1 MAYFLPSY
9 FQKRLLRYALSR
21 LDFIDS
27 DALDLDN
34 LDLTIGQRSV
44 IELKNVGIKVSK
56 LVERASI
63 PSIIVLKSATIQI
76 LRITIPADL
85 HVSGIEVDIDGVNV
99 ETQLDYT
106 KQEDKADERPQRGHA
121 PSHKDIANKPRK
133 GIKSIYDPGGRYVPR
148 SKPDLS
154 GSLVIPNTDDL
165 AASFLEAEPEVER
178 SQLQAAIES
187 RSAQMAKS
195 TLSVAS
201 SQGDTGVGEAFSLP
215 GFVANFFAGVANRL
229 CLRIRRINVSTA
241 IVVEDES
248 LERCELCRLVL
259 DIDSLEL
266 SSLDTA
272 AFILTAQTGKRS
284 VALRGITVCIE
295 SEITGG
301 STNSAFSSPRL
312 AKGRPNHPQEISTS
326 INLTSARD
334 SPELDTSSSD
344 FDNSGQDSEPPGLG
358 LTDSILLSSQ
368 IFPSTRHLSDAGTTD
383 SSPTLSRISSGQ
395 VSSSGDLAESQLF
408 DHDTAASMYMSA
420 VSTTQVPSRTLAA
433 VHTSQITSLPMMG
446 SALTEDRAS
455 PSSSVDVSRSA
466 RTSALRQTP
475 GERTPA
481 IRQNTGGK
489 ALRLKHLLQLDRAE
503 IKLPREVTA
512 DARLDADEQITSRT
526 DRMVDKSRLRDS
538 TTSLRMRV
546 SHHRNSSEQSTH
558 IPSELREVQ
567 LDDRETY
574 ELHLGALSCFVDMG
588 TCQTLVKTW
597 SRITSSTGTDLA
609 DQSSTADNVRAPNYP
624 VKLHMEA
631 VHVLMLEDVE
641 AQSKPKLEGTTNR
654 EFSRSLLK
662 LSFESI
668 GFRSVLVEGMR
679 NQKLSIHTLS
689 LDRGDQSVISFLE
702 NTHMD
707 ESMMTSTV
715 ALNKHAVVVSRVD
728 QRIDISTK
736 PIRIVADLLTLD
748 DVLSRSG
755 GLESYLDLAASINSN
770 GTVRSS
776 RQSSVPSRKRSVRFE
791 DPHPHRAQINP
802 SARSLKVNMRIGAVV
817 LELVGSASTMQLNT
831 SAIKLVYRPSKLRT
845 SISSI
850 NIQGPYRRGLETR
863 EALQVRVSNIEFTF
877 LEVPEESDLERL
889 LCILAPSNERS
900 EEDDEIMVETL
911 LRQRRKGSV
920 VRLSLQELQINSGRI
935 AWLPHIS
942 KLADEMAKLSA
953 VTKYLPEDDKPGIL
967 MFILVRKVHA
977 RIELGDIFGQF
988 NLNSTL
994 LEGVLI
1000 SSPSLMSLQ
1009 ISTLHIQRNA
1019 EEAIV
1024 RELIQGIEDHV
1035 LTAPRM
1041 LSCRFIPEA
1050 MEPTVKLQLS
1060 NTCVEYSVPLLLAV
1074 TSLVNEIAAALGR
1087 DEVSTSPQ
1095 VSGLATVSSEP
1106 SEVSRRV
1113 RLSVGLRSSAI
1124 LLRPLDLPAAG
1135 LILFTE
1141 ATVNYSNKPQRT
1153 EAVFEIKKGSLLIID
1168 DLNKAGREDTGA
1180 DVKLYFD
1187 QNDQVQELVKLGFVP
1202 VGSISSALFDFKIT
1216 TDEILRQPLVDVE
1229 FRNNLFYLET
1239 CADSTQTLG
1248 QVFSGLSP
1256 PSQPSKE
1263 VEYRTQVVPIE
1274 DLLSSFTGATFATEA
1289 EIDSDLGHDQV
1300 VAGVDESSKSNYS
1313 HDDDGSTAGEAH
1325 SDHDLL
1331 IHPPSKQHDQDRDAE
1346 STTQSLHGDMSRSM
1360 IEDDSMQSSVLVHSV
1375 IDLRDGHF
1383 QQGTSVSGT
1392 AHRWDAKRGTYELGN
1407 EALIRWSPLKVRVRD
1422 VHIIWN
1428 LFDGYDWQNTR
1439 DVISQ
1444 AVRDLEDKAYARQN
1458 RRSSR
1463 RSPAPEEEDES
1474 VIGDVLFNSIYISIP
1489 THKDPRDLVNAINVE
1504 LGDAVSETGSYAT
1517 STTATAT
1524 TTRRGPNVRP
1534 KPKKLRLNRSKQH
1547 KMTFELEGVS
1557 ADFIAFPPGL
1567 RETDSSLDI
1576 RVHNLDIFDHIPTS
1590 TWKKFATYMQEAG
1603 EREVGTDMIH
1613 IEVLNVKPVADLSAS
1628 EIVLKMTVLPLRL
1641 HVDQDALDF
1650 LTRFFEFKDDRT
1662 PASST
1667 ASAPPFIQRAEV
1679 NPIRVRLDFKP
1690 KRVDYAALK
1699 SGRTTEL
1706 MNFIVLDRSDMVL
1719 RRVIL
1724 YGVSGFDRLGIMLNN
1739 IWTPDVRNNQLP
1751 GVLAGLAPVRSLVD
1765 VGSGVRDLIAVPI
1778 REYRK
1783 DGRLVRSIQRGA
1795 IAFAKTTT
1803 TELINLGAK
1812 LAIGTQ
1818 QVLQNTE
1825 EALAPQRPGHDTE
1838 DDDPDSHRQISLYA
1852 DQPLGIVQGL
1862 RGAYSSLERDLL
1874 LAKDAIV
1881 AVPGEVMA
1889 NPSAAGAAKAV
1900 LKQAPTIILRPAIGV
1915 TKAAGQA
1922 FLGAGNTL
1930 DKSNRKRVEDVSIC
1944 PPFCVHT
1951 DMAVE
1956 IQAILN
1962 RLYCEL
1968 TRIHGT
1974 VKPV

>member
-56 LVERASI
+56 LVEQASI

-106 KQEDKADERPQRGHA
+106 KQEDEADERPQRGHA

-229 CLRIRRINVSTA
+229 CLKIRRINVSAA
-241 IVVEDES
+241 IVVDGES

-272 AFILTAQTGKRS
+272 AFILTAQTDKRS
-284 VALRGITVCIE
+284 VVLRGITVYIE

-312 AKGRPNHPQEISTS
+312 AKGR
-326 INLTSARD
+326 
-334 SPELDTSSSD
+334 SSD
-344 FDNSGQDSEPPGLG
+344 FENSGQDSGPPGLG

-368 IFPSTRHLSDAGTTD
+368 IFPSTRHLSDPGTTD

-420 VSTTQVPSRTLAA
+420 VSTTQAPSHTPAA

-455 PSSSVDVSRSA
+455 PPSLVDVSRSA
-466 RTSALRQTP
+466 RTSPLRQTP
-475 GERTPA
+475 GERTLA
-481 IRQNTGGK
+481 ISQNTGGK
-489 ALRLKHLLQLDRAE
+489 ALRLKHLLRLDRAE
-503 IKLPREVTA
+503 IKLPREMTA
-512 DARLDADEQITSRT
+512 DARLDADEQSTSRT
-526 DRMVDKSRLRDS
+526 DRVVDKSRLQDS

-546 SHHRNSSEQSTH
+546 PHHHRNSSEQSTH

-574 ELHLGALSCFVDMG
+574 ELHFGALSCFVDMG
-588 TCQTLVKTW
+588 TCQALVKTW
-597 SRITSSTGTDLA
+597 SRITSSTGTNLA
-609 DQSSTADNVRAPNYP
+609 DQTSTADSVRAPNHP
-624 VKLHMEA
+624 VKVHMEA

-641 AQSKPKLEGTTNR
+641 AQSKPKLEGMTDR

-668 GFRSVLVEGMR
+668 GFRSVLVEGVR
-679 NQKLSIHTLS
+679 NQKLSIHSLS

-707 ESMMTSTV
+707 ESMMTST
-715 ALNKHAVVVSRVD
+715 ATLNKHAVVVSRVD

-791 DPHPHRAQINP
+791 DPQPHRAQINH

-817 LELVGSASTMQLNT
+817 LELVGSESTMQLNT

-850 NIQGPYRRGLETR
+850 NIQGPYRKGLETR

-889 LCILAPSNERS
+889 LCILAPSNERN

-977 RIELGDIFGQF
+977 HIELGDVFGQL
-988 NLNSTL
+988 NLNSSL

-1000 SSPSLMSLQ
+1000 SAPSLMSLQ

-1019 EEAIV
+1019 QEAIV
-1024 RELIQGIEDHV
+1024 RELIQGVEDHV

-1041 LSCRFIPEA
+1041 LTCRFIPEA

-1074 TSLVNEIAAALGR
+1074 TSLVDEIAASLGR
-1087 DEVSTSPQ
+1087 DEASTSPQ
-1095 VSGLATVSSEP
+1095 ASGLATVSSEP

-1113 RLSVGLRSSAI
+1113 RLSVRLRSSAI
-1124 LLRPLDLPAAG
+1124 LLRPRDLPAAG

-1256 PSQPSKE
+1256 PSQPSGE
-1263 VEYRTQVVPIE
+1263 VKYRTQVVPID
-1274 DLLSSFTGATFATEA
+1274 DLLSSFTGAAFATEA

-1300 VAGVDESSKSNYS
+1300 AAGVDESSKSNYS
-1313 HDDDGSTAGEAH
+1313 HDDDGSTVGEAH
-1325 SDHDLL
+1325 FDLDLL

-1346 STTQSLHGDMSRSM
+1346 STTQSLHGGMSRSM

-1375 IDLRDGHF
+1375 VDLRDGHF
-1383 QQGTSVSGT
+1383 QQGTSVGGT

-1407 EALIRWSPLKVRVRD
+1407 EALIRRSPLKVRVRD

-1489 THKDPRDLVNAINVE
+1489 THKDPRDLVNAINME

-1524 TTRRGPNVRP
+1524 TTTRRGPNIRP

-1613 IEVLNVKPVADLSAS
+1613 VEVLNVKPVADLSAS

-1662 PASST
+1662 PASGT
-1667 ASAPPFIQRAEV
+1667 ASVPPFIQRAEV

-1818 QVLQNTE
+1818 QVLQDTE
-1825 EALAPQRPGHDTE
+1825 EALAPQRPGYDTE

-1930 DKSNRKRVEDVSIC
+1930 DKSNRKRVEDVSTC